1 MGWVTCLA
9 RTVTVPPIP
18 WPPFVLHLPPHPP
31 SPSDASREMLV
42 TPALALLTLV
52 LNFYALLH
60 VTNNRKGLSTK
71 GSRWQV
77 LDHTF
82 YGLEETTVTTH
93 ENYLDIVLPPPPSS
107 SPLYSTALHRA
118 EWVYRSS
125 AVRILNL
132 VDGSSKVQTASGADS
147 PPFFSP
153 SRPSPT
159 KPADPVAPAGH
170 LPPTLTSPIYPATFE
185 PFPTYDPSTPSVL
198 TFSVAQSL
206 GLTGL
211 ISCLVYTLVFAWMKV
226 SRPH

>member
-1 MGWVTCLA
+1 
-9 RTVTVPPIP
+9 
-18 WPPFVLHLPPHPP
+18 
-31 SPSDASREMLV
+31 MLV

-71 GSRWQV
+71 AGSRWQV
-77 LDHTF
+77 LDDTF
-82 YGLEETTVTTH
+82 YGLEETIVTAH
-93 ENYLDIVLPPPPSS
+93 EHYLDIVAPPPPI
-107 SPLYSTALHRA
+107 SPPHSTALHHA

-132 VDGSSKVQTASGADS
+132 VDGSSKVQTASGAGS
-147 PPFFSP
+147 PPFLSP
-153 SRPSPT
+153 SHPSPT
-159 KPADPVAPAGH
+159 KPTDPVAPAGH
-170 LPPTLTSPIYPATFE
+170 LPPTLASPIYPATFE

-198 TFSVAQSL
+198 TFSVARSL

-211 ISCLVYTLVFAWMKV
+211 ISCLVYTLVFTWMKV

>member
-1 MGWVTCLA
+1 
-9 RTVTVPPIP
+9 
-18 WPPFVLHLPPHPP
+18 
-31 SPSDASREMLV
+31 MLV

-71 GSRWQV
+71 AQGSRWQV

-82 YGLEETTVTTH
+82 YGIEETTVTTP
-93 ENYLDIVLPPPPSS
+93 ENYLDIVAPSPPSS

-132 VDGSSKVQTASGADS
+132 VDGSSKVQTASGADY

-153 SRPSPT
+153 SHPSPT
-159 KPADPVAPAGH
+159 KPTDPVAPAGH

-185 PFPTYDPSTPSVL
+185 SFPTYDHPTPSVL

-206 GLTGL
+206 GLAGL
-211 ISCLVYTLVFAWMKV
+211 IACLIYTSVFTWMKV